1 MIGRPMIGDLLELFG
16 GAKATRS
23 PAGREDEPLRIAAA
37 ALLVDAAAVD
47 DQFDAVE
54 RVAIERVLA
63 SRFGLAA
70 EEARRLLA
78 EGRRRRDA
86 SPQLFG
92 FTRTVNE
99 RLPIEERVELI
110 EMLWEV
116 VLADGELDPLEDT
129 LLRRVGGLLD
139 VPDRE
144 RGLARRRVL
153 ERLGRTD
160 RAAET

>member
-1 MIGRPMIGDLLELFG
+1 MIGDLLELFG

-23 PAGREDEPLRIAAA
+23 AAGREDGALRIAAA

-54 RVAIERVLA
+54 RAAIERVLA

-70 EEARRLLA
+70 DEARQLLA
-78 EGRRRRDA
+78 EGRRRREA

-99 RLPIEERVELI
+99 RLPIEERVGLI

>member
-1 MIGRPMIGDLLELFG
+1 MIGDLLEFFG

-23 PAGREDEPLRIAAA
+23 PGGREEEALRVAAA

-54 RVAIERVLA
+54 RAAIERVLA
-63 SRFGLAA
+63 ARFGLAA
-70 EEARRLLA
+70 EEARRLHA
-78 EGRRRRDA
+78 EGRRRREA

-99 RLPIEERVELI
+99 RLSMEERVGLI

>member
-1 MIGRPMIGDLLELFG
+1 MIGDLLEFFG
-16 GAKATRS
+16 GAKTTRS
-23 PAGREDEPLRIAAA
+23 PAGREDGALRVAAA
-37 ALLVDAAAVD
+37 ALLVDAASVD

-54 RVAIERVLA
+54 RAAIERVLA
-63 SRFGLAA
+63 ARFGLAA
-70 EEARRLLA
+70 EEARRLLT
-78 EGRRRRDA
+78 EGRRRREA